1 MHHKIKGVR
10 IMQITPAIPDE
21 YNGPIKRFT
30 CRHCQRISYVA
41 LANYQQMS
49 EVLFC
54 HECSVRLVNEDEE

>member
-1 MHHKIKGVR
+1 
-10 IMQITPAIPDE
+10 MQITPAIPDE